1 MMAGHHPEAD
11 LPRFHAKLSAPV
23 FPQILKLIRF
33 QLPGDV
39 SVNQQTQAFQE
50 FLATETAKIPLVEFL
65 LNLALILILAVI
77 LQRVYIRFA
86 KSLANRER
94 FAGNFPV
101 IGLTTMII
109 ITVVKSSL
117 ALSLGLVGA
126 LSIVRFRT
134 AVKDPEELSYMFVTI
149 ALGLGLGAN
158 QRAVTVIGFTVL
170 VAVIIAAGLRR
181 GKKAGRHLFLTVS
194 GEGSSRFELPRVVD
208 ILEKGCAAVDLKRF
222 DQSES
227 AAEALFA
234 VELDGFPQLEALRS
248 SLGELDGSLRLTL
261 LDHSVP

>member
-1 MMAGHHPEAD
+1 
-11 LPRFHAKLSAPV
+11 
-23 FPQILKLIRF
+23 
-33 QLPGDV
+33 
-39 SVNQQTQAFQE
+39 VNQQTQAFRD
-50 FLATETAKIPLVEFL
+50 FLATETARIPFAEFL
-65 LNLALILILAVI
+65 LNLGLMLVLSIA
-77 LQRVYIRFA
+77 LQRVYVRFA
-86 KSLANRER
+86 RSLANRER

-158 QRAVTVIGFTVL
+158 QRLVTIMGFLVL
-170 VAVIIAAGLRR
+170 VAVIILSGLRR
-181 GKKAGRHLFLTVS
+181 KRNGNRSLFLTIS
-194 GEGSSRFELPRVVD
+194 GEGGAKFDLSQVVD
-208 ILEKGCAAVDLKRF
+208 VLEKGCSAVDLKRF
-222 DQSES
+222 DQSEN

-234 VELDGFPQLEALRS
+234 IELNSFSELEAVRASLNELDGALN
-248 SLGELDGSLRLTL
+248 LTL
-261 LDHSVP
+261 LDHSVA